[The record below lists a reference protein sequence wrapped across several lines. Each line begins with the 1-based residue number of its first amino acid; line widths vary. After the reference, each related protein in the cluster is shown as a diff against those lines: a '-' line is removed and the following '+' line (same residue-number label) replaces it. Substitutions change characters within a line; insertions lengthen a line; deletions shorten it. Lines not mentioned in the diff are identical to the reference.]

1 MEKFEVND
9 LFNPQIINM
18 SSRKQPMTSE
28 TEEPEAPKTNKEKM
42 KAFLLL
48 RRTRIATGVIIG
60 LFGVFLLLSC
70 ISFFY
75 TGAAD
80 QSEVVNTAF
89 VDQEASTIENQGAI
103 FGAYLAHIFVER
115 GVGLATFIISIG
127 GIPDWW
133 KIWRSW
139 APIYDTSS
147 ASERRNLWPDDAD
160 IGAEIRAAALP
171 LFTA

>member
-1 MEKFEVND
+1 
-9 LFNPQIINM
+9 
-18 SSRKQPMTSE
+18 MTSE

-89 VDQEASTIENQGAI
+89 VDQEA
-103 FGAYLAHIFVER
+103 
-115 GVGLATFIISIG
+115 
-127 GIPDWW
+127 
-133 KIWRSW
+133 
-139 APIYDTSS
+139 
-147 ASERRNLWPDDAD
+147 
-160 IGAEIRAAALP
+160 
-171 LFTA
+171 